1 MIRFVATGIAGARLL
16 EPEPFADERGTF
28 MRLFCARTFAAE
40 GMESHFVQANEAQS
54 HAAFTL
60 RGLHMQAAPAGETK
74 LVRCVRGAV
83 FDVLADLRPASPSYR
98 RWFGIELSDANRRVL
113 YVPRGCAHG
122 YMTLRP
128 DSAVLYFASHAY
140 APEHERVL
148 RWDDPAFAI
157 AWPHPPRVISQKDRC
172 APDYDPDRI
181 GLGA

>member
-16 EPEPFADERGTF
+16 EPQPFVDARGDF
-28 MRLFCARTFAAE
+28 VRLFCAETFAAE
-40 GMESHFVQANEAQS
+40 GMDCRFVQANEVTS

-60 RGLHMQAAPAGETK
+60 RGLHLQAAPTGETK
-74 LVRCVRGAV
+74 LVRCVRGAI
-83 FDVLADLRPASPSYR
+83 FDVLADLRPDSPSYR

-140 APEHERVL
+140 APEREHVL
-148 RWDDPAFAI
+148 RWNDPAFAI
-157 AWPHPPRVISQKDRC
+157 AWPHPPRVMSEKDRA
-172 APDYDPDRI
+172 APDFDPAWI
-181 GLGA
+181 ASGY